1 MPARKRID
9 RKSSFI
15 LLRCSFVIKK
25 GLNIKDAISNLEKT
39 KVMGPTS
46 GAEIFIKR
54 KDDPQAMPIA
64 MIKDQSI
71 TEFLCIYITFYLRKT
86 SRVDPQ

>member
-1 MPARKRID
+1 MQARKRID
-9 RKSSFI
+9 GKSSFI
-15 LLRCSFVIKK
+15 FLRCSFVIKK

-39 KVMGPTS
+39 KVIGPTS

-64 MIKDQSI
+64 IMRDQSI
-71 TEFLCIYITFYLRKT
+71 TEFLFINILLFI
-86 SRVDPQ
+86 

>member
-1 MPARKRID
+1 MPARKRIE

-39 KVMGPTS
+39 KVIGPTS

-64 MIKDQSI
+64 IMRDQSI
-71 TEFLCIYITFYLRKT
+71 TEFLFINILLFL
-86 SRVDPQ
+86 

>member
-1 MPARKRID
+1 MQARNRID
-9 RKSSFI
+9 GKSSFI
-15 LLRCSFVIKK
+15 FLRCSFLIKK
-25 GLNIKDAISNLEKT
+25 GLNIRDAISNLEKT
-39 KVMGPTS
+39 KVIGPTS

-54 KDDPQAMPIA
+54 KDDPHAIPIA
-64 MIKDQSI
+64 IMRDQSI

>member
-9 RKSSFI
+9 GKSSFI

-39 KVMGPTS
+39 KVIGPTS

-64 MIKDQSI
+64 IMRDQSI
-71 TEFLCIYITFYLRKT
+71 TEFLFINILLFI
-86 SRVDPQ
+86 

>member
-9 RKSSFI
+9 GKSSLIF
-15 LLRCSFVIKK
+15 LRCSFVIKK

-39 KVMGPTS
+39 RVIGPTS
-46 GAEIFIKR
+46 GAEILIKR

-64 MIKDQSI
+64 IMRDQSI
-71 TEFLCIYITFYLRKT
+71 TEFLFINILL
-86 SRVDPQ
+86 SI